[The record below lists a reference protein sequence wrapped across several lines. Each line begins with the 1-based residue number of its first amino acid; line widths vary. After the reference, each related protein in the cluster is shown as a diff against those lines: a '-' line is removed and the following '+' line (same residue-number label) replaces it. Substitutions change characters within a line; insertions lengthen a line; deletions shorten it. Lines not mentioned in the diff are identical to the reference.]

1 MAFDLEGA
9 IRANAPAPA
18 KPWSG
23 FPRHNFVGGHIDGDS
38 VPAAALGKAIVD
50 ALAREGHTL
59 ATYGMTSGPQGYL
72 PFREAI
78 CDMLQRRTG
87 MPATPDQILVTSG
100 SLQALD
106 LVFDLFLEPGD
117 VVLLEKACYGGVL
130 NRLKKRGVEYVGV
143 ELDDDGMRMDAL
155 EAAIEAVKASGRRPR
170 MIYTIPTIQNPTAS
184 IMPESRRREMLAIAA
199 RHDLPI
205 FEDDCYSDLVFAG
218 DRPKAIRALAEG
230 DEQARVIYCATFS
243 KTIGPALRAG
253 YIAADWSVIARLL
266 GLKGD
271 GGTGALEQMALA
283 GFIRDHFDGLVTQ
296 LNQTLKA
303 KADALADALDE
314 HFGAAAEYT
323 PPPGGIYLWVT
334 LPEAVDTS
342 RLFAAAS
349 AEGLALNP
357 GVEWATDDA
366 YGRRR
371 IRLCFGHPSPDQ
383 IREGVAMLA
392 DICHKEFGVPVRSGN
407 VTRN

>member
-1 MAFDLEGA
+1 MAFHLEGA
-9 IRANAPAPA
+9 VRANAPAPA
-18 KPWSG
+18 KAWTG

-38 VPAAALGKAIVD
+38 VPAKALAKAIAD
-50 ALAREGHTL
+50 ALDREGHTL
-59 ATYGMTSGPQGYL
+59 ATYGMQSGPQGYL

-78 CDMLQRRTG
+78 CDLLAARTG

-100 SLQALD
+100 SLQGLD

-130 NRLKKRGVEYVGV
+130 KRLKAIGVDYVGV

-155 EAAIEAVKASGRRPR
+155 EDAIQALKASGRRPR
-170 MIYTIPTIQNPTAS
+170 MIYTIPTIQNPTSS
-184 IMPESRRREMLAIAA
+184 IMPESRRLEMLAIAD
-199 RHDLPI
+199 RHGLPI
-205 FEDDCYSDLVFAG
+205 FEDDCYADLVFSG
-218 DRPKAIRALAEG
+218 ERPKAIRALAEG
-230 DEQARVIYCATFS
+230 AASAGVIYCATFS

-253 YIAADWSVIARLL
+253 YIAADWPVIARLL

-283 GFIRDHFDGLVTQ
+283 GYISDHFDGLVDS
-296 LNQTLKA
+296 LNATLKA
-303 KADALADALDE
+303 KADALTEALGE

-323 PPPGGIYLWVT
+323 APPGGIYLWIT

-342 RLFAAAS
+342 RLFEAAS

-371 IRLCFGHPSPDQ
+371 LRLCFGHPSIGE
-383 IREGVAMLA
+383 IREGVAKLA

-407 VTRN
+407 VARD